1 MSSAEQQTLQDNRG
15 PTMAARPRPADSAAP
30 APPTVERHATEWS
43 GDHPI
48 DIRISVPYGFG
59 RFYLTVVG
67 GLERRNP
74 HRLAAER
81 RKHPLIKAGNLL
93 LFFALGTVLGL
104 AALSL
109 LNLLTLFVF
118 G

>member
-1 MSSAEQQTLQDNRG
+1 MSSAEQQTLQDDRSAA
-15 PTMAARPRPADSAAP
+15 TAARPRPAALG
-30 APPTVERHATEWS
+30 TERHATEWS
-43 GDHPI
+43 SDHPI

-74 HRLAAER
+74 ERLAAER
-81 RKHPLIKAGNLL
+81 HKHPLIKAGNVL
-93 LFFALGTVLGL
+93 LFFGLGTLFGL